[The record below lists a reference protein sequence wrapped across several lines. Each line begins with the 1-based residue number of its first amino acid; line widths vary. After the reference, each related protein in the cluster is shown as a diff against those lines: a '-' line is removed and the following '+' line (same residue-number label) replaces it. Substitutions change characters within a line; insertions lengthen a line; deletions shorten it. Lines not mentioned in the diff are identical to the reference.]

1 MPVITGRGE
10 QRVTRYE
17 VPSGRRWH
25 WPRAW
30 KLVLAAAI
38 MIAIGLSIGGAQPFR
53 GNTQTKVFHQSSCRY
68 YTCTN
73 CTAKFATAA
82 EARESGYRPCGVC
95 EPGGASSKSVAAA
108 DAPYRG
114 NTNTHKFHRSSCR
127 YAGCPNCTAKFKT
140 RDEAIAAG
148 FAPGGCCSP

>member
-1 MPVITGRGE
+1 MIAFE
-10 QRVTRYE
+10 YE
-17 VPSGRRWH
+17 SAMT
-25 WPRAW
+25 RAW
-30 KLVLAAAI
+30 KSALAVAI
-38 MIAIGLSIGGAQPFR
+38 VIAICLPIGGAQPFR
-53 GNTQTKVFHQSSCRY
+53 GNTRTRVFHQSSCRY

-82 EARESGYRPCGVC
+82 EARSSGYRPCGVC
-95 EPGGASSKSVAAA
+95 EPGGSSASSVTAD

-114 NTNTHKFHRSSCR
+114 NTNSHKFHRSSCR
-127 YAGCPNCTAKFKT
+127 YAGCSNCTVKFKS